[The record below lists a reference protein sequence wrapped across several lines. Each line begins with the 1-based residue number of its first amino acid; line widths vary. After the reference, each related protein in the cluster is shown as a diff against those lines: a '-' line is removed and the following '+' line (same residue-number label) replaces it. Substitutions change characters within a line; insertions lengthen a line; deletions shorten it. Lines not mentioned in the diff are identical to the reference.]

1 MIIVILNYNVIVF
14 RSCVEDD
21 EDDGTGEN
29 FDEELS
35 DNASLDGE
43 VLIIIGQILFIRQM
57 KINLSLNF
65 TLFKFKNKDYVC
77 KQKNSQ

>member
-57 KINLSLNF
+57 KLNLSS
-65 TLFKFKNKDYVC
+65 KFI
-77 KQKNSQ
+77 SF

>member
-1 MIIVILNYNVIVF
+1 MIIVIFNYNVIVF

-57 KINLSLNF
+57 KINLSS
-65 TLFKFKNKDYVC
+65 KFI
-77 KQKNSQ
+77 SF

>member
-43 VLIIIGQILFIRQM
+43 VLIIIGQILFICQM
-57 KINLSLNF
+57 KINLSS
-65 TLFKFKNKDYVC
+65 KFI
-77 KQKNSQ
+77 SF